1 MNSQGVVVK
10 RCRCVDPETGRRRG
24 ASCPQL
30 TQRAHGSWYFH
41 CSTRNLLGQTERI
54 RRGGYASEAA
64 ARTARDELLAL
75 SREEQAGRSWTV
87 TRWLRYWLSTRT
99 RIRPTTRM
107 HYSHDVERFLIPH
120 IGQLILGDLSSR
132 QLAAAFGQI
141 AATRNRSGQL
151 QSACTLQHIHT
162 TLRAA
167 LTGAVREGLLVT
179 NPARHLELPA
189 RPRPQAQVWT
199 EARVAEWRATGERP
213 TVAVWTPTQLAAF
226 LDYVRD
232 DGLFALWWLIALRG
246 LRRGEAAGLRWSE
259 VDLHAGQLSVVRQRT
274 TAGYDVHEGP
284 PKSATSRRNVAL
296 DQHTV
301 RVLRQHRERQTQR
314 RDAQATAGKVWHDS
328 GYVFTGPDGMPIH
341 PGYLTQRMRL
351 LVDRAG
357 LPPIRL
363 HDLRHGA
370 ATLAREAGA
379 DLKAVQDQLGHAT
392 IQLTADI
399 YTSVLPESQREAA
412 EATARLVLDAGKPG
426 EEIRRQL
433 SHNPKPPQERAA
445 EARPTAAPACRP
457 RWKPSSATGGAK
469 LRSSAGRRWPGRAH
483 KSR

>member
-1 MNSQGVVVK
+1 MNGEGVISK
-10 RCRCVDPETGRRRG
+10 RCGCLNITTGRRRG
-24 ASCPQL
+24 NSCPRL
-30 TQRAHGSWYFH
+30 PERTHGSWYFH
-41 CSTRNLLGQTERI
+41 CSIRNLLGHAERI
-54 RRGGYASEAA
+54 RRGGYPSQVA

-107 HYSHDVERFLIPH
+107 HYTHDVERFLIPH
-120 IGQLILGDLSSR
+120 IGQLILGDLSAR
-132 QLAAAFGQI
+132 QLTAAFGQI

-151 QSACTLQHIHT
+151 QSPCTLQHVHT

-167 LTGAVREGLLVT
+167 LTGAVREGLLTT
-179 NPARHLELPA
+179 NPARHVELPA

-199 EARVAEWRATGERP
+199 EARVAEWKATGQRP
-213 TVAVWTPTQLAAF
+213 TIAVWTPTQLAAF

-246 LRRGEAAGLRWSE
+246 LRRGEAAGLRWGE
-259 VDLHAGQLSVVRQRT
+259 VDLHAGQVSVVRQRT

-284 PKSATSRRNVAL
+284 PKSASSRRSVAL
-296 DQHTV
+296 DQHTM
-301 RVLRQHRERQTQR
+301 RVLRQHRERQTQQ
-314 RDAQATAGKVWHDS
+314 RDLRAAIGKVWHDS
-328 GYVFTGPDGMPIH
+328 GYVFTGPDGLPIH

-379 DLKAVQDQLGHAT
+379 DLKAVQDQLGHAS
-392 IQLTADI
+392 IHLTADT

-412 EATARLVLDAGKPG
+412 EATARLVLDAGKSG
-426 EEIRRQL
+426 AEIRRQL
-433 SHNPKPPQERAA
+433 THNPTTVQGRPA
-445 EARPTAAPACRP
+445 EAQPVTAPACRP
-457 RWKPSSATGGAK
+457 RWKPSSATRGAR
-469 LRSSAGRRWPGRAH
+469 LRSSARRRSGRAH
-483 KSR
+483 EPR